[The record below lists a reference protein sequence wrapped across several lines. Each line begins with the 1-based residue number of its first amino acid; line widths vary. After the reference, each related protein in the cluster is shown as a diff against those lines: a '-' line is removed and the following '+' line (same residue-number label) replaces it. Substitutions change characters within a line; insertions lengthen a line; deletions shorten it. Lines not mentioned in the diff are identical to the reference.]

1 MLAAALLLAGIGASQ
16 AAVRI
21 ANDVGGRIDR
31 YLDGYEK
38 LGASGKMVI
47 IDGLC
52 ASACTIVL
60 AMVPREKICVTPNA
74 NLAFHAAWDFG
85 AHRRAITNP
94 EVTRILFAMYPAHV
108 RRWIAHHG
116 GLTPR
121 AIFLRGKQ
129 LQAMYRSCQLAA
141 KAAAPR

>member
-1 MLAAALLLAGIGASQ
+1 MKLLSGMLAAALLLWGIGASQ

-21 ANDVGGRIDR
+21 ANDEGGRIDR

-38 LGASGKMVI
+38 LGASGQTVM

-60 AMVPREKICVTPNA
+60 AMIPRAKICVTSNA

-94 EVTRILFAMYPAHV
+94 EATRTLFAMYPAQV

-121 AIFLRGKQ
+121 TIFLRGKR
-129 LQAMYRSCQLAA
+129 LQTMYRSC
-141 KAAAPR
+141 

>member
-1 MLAAALLLAGIGASQ
+1 MTLLSGMLAAALLLTGIGACE

-21 ANDVGGRIDR
+21 ANDRGGLIDS
-31 YLDGYEK
+31 YLDSYEE
-38 LGASGKMVI
+38 LGASGQAVM

-60 AMVPREKICVTPNA
+60 AAIPRHRICVTSRA

-85 AHRRAITNP
+85 ARQRAITNP
-94 EVTRILFAMYPAHV
+94 EATRFLFAMYPVQV
-108 RRWIAHHG
+108 RRWIVRHG

-121 AIFLRGKQ
+121 TIFLRGKQ
-129 LQAMYRSCQLAA
+129 LQAMYRSC
-141 KAAAPR
+141 

>member
-1 MLAAALLLAGIGASQ
+1 MKYWVGLVVVTFMLAGASASR

-21 ANDVGGRIDR
+21 ADDPGGLIAKYAHKYQRLR
-31 YLDGYEK
+31 
-38 LGASGKMVI
+38 ASGQTVI

-60 AMVPREKICVTPNA
+60 SEVPASKICVTPRA
-74 NLAFHAAWDFG
+74 KFVFHAAWDFG
-85 AHRRAITNP
+85 PHGRAVTNP
-94 EVTRILFAMYPAHV
+94 EETRMLYSQYPAAV
-108 RRWIAHHG
+108 RRWIADRG

-129 LQAMYRSCQLAA
+129 LHAMYRSC
-141 KAAAPR
+141 

>member
-1 MLAAALLLAGIGASQ
+1 MKLLSGMFAAALLLWGIGASQ

-21 ANDVGGRIDR
+21 ANDAGGRIDR

-38 LGASGKMVI
+38 LGASGQMVR
-47 IDGLC
+47 IDGLS

-60 AMVPREKICVTPNA
+60 AMIPRDKICVTSNA

-85 AHRRAITNP
+85 AYRRAITNP
-94 EVTRILFAMYPAHV
+94 EATRNLFAMYPVQV

-121 AIFLRGKQ
+121 TIFLRGKQ
-129 LQAMYRSCQLAA
+129 LQAMYRSC
-141 KAAAPR
+141 

>member
-1 MLAAALLLAGIGASQ
+1 MKLPSGMLAAALLLAGIGASQ

-21 ANDVGGRIDR
+21 ANDRGGLIDR
-31 YLDGYEK
+31 YLDNYEE
-38 LGASGKMVI
+38 LDASGQAVM

-60 AMVPREKICVTPNA
+60 AAIPRDRICVTPKA

-85 AHRRAITNP
+85 THRRAITNL
-94 EVTRILFAMYPAHV
+94 EATRMLFAMYPAQV
-108 RRWIAHHG
+108 RRWIARHG

-121 AIFLRGKQ
+121 TIFLRGKQ
-129 LQAMYRSCQLAA
+129 LQAMYRAC
-141 KAAAPR
+141 

>member
-85 AHRRAITNP
+85 AHRRITNF
-94 EVTRILFAMYPAHV
+94 EATRMLFTMYPV
-108 RRWIAHHG
+108 QVQRWIARHG

-121 AIFLRGKQ
+121 TIVLRGKR
-129 LQAMYRSCQLAA
+129 LHAMYRSC
-141 KAAAPR
+141 

>member
-1 MLAAALLLAGIGASQ
+1 MLAAALFMTVIGTSQ
-16 AAVRI
+16 ATVRI
-21 ANDVGGRIDR
+21 ANDFGGRIET
-31 YLDGYEK
+31 YLDGYEE
-38 LGASGKMVI
+38 LGSSGQRVM

-60 AMVPREKICVTPNA
+60 ATIPRDKICVTSKA
-74 NLAFHAAWDFG
+74 TLAFHSAWDFG

-94 EVTRILFAMYPAHV
+94 EATRILFAMYPVQV

-121 AIFLRGKQ
+121 TIFLRGRQ
-129 LQAMYRSCQLAA
+129 LQAMYRSC
-141 KAAAPR
+141 

>member
-1 MLAAALLLAGIGASQ
+1 MKLPSGMFAAALLLWGIGASQ

-21 ANDVGGRIDR
+21 ANDAGGRIDR

-38 LGASGKMVI
+38 LGASGQRVR

-60 AMVPREKICVTPNA
+60 AMIPRDKICVTSNA

-85 AHRRAITNP
+85 AHRRTITNP
-94 EVTRILFAMYPAHV
+94 EATRILFAMYPVQV
-108 RRWIAHHG
+108 RHWIARHG

-121 AIFLRGKQ
+121 TLLLRGKQ
-129 LQAMYRSCQLAA
+129 LQAMYRSC
-141 KAAAPR
+141 

>member
-1 MLAAALLLAGIGASQ
+1 MKRVSGILAAALLLAGMGAACQ

-21 ANDVGGRIDR
+21 ANDRGGPINS
-31 YLDGYEK
+31 YLVGYEE
-38 LGASGKMVI
+38 LGASGQTVM

-60 AMVPREKICVTPNA
+60 AAVPRDRICVTSKA

-85 AHRRAITNP
+85 DRGRTITDLAA
-94 EVTRILFAMYPAHV
+94 TRMLFAIYPMEV
-108 RRWIAHHG
+108 RRWIMRHG

-121 AIFLRGKQ
+121 TIFLRGKQ
-129 LQAMYRSCQLAA
+129 LHAMYRSC
-141 KAAAPR
+141 